1 MLGLV
6 VLVNSF
12 SVCGVEVEKY
22 KPVDKVFPKKE
33 TTKELKKARKQKIY
47 EDKSC
52 KKVMGVAGTKESGC
66 YPTRPG
72 VILVTSD
79 SYKNLI
85 PTGHAAIVYNNKQVI
100 ESLSKG
106 VSLGKNNWRQK
117 TNEMWGVTTV
127 GTSENQDKTIVD
139 MCYLEY
145 KLGAPYNYN
154 YLNIK
159 TRKKFYCSHLIYAKY
174 LDRYCIDL
182 NTSAYTY
189 QAIHPLE
196 LVNTT
201 KTCALYYHKN

>member
-1 MLGLV
+1 M
-6 VLVNSF
+6 
-12 SVCGVEVEKY
+12 EKY

-79 SYKNLI
+79 AYKNLI

-106 VSLGKNNWRQK
+106 VSLGKNNRRQK
-117 TNEMWGVTTV
+117 TNKM
-127 GTSENQDKTIVD
+127 
-139 MCYLEY
+139 
-145 KLGAPYNYN
+145 
-154 YLNIK
+154 
-159 TRKKFYCSHLIYAKY
+159 
-174 LDRYCIDL
+174 
-182 NTSAYTY
+182 
-189 QAIHPLE
+189 
-196 LVNTT
+196 
-201 KTCALYYHKN
+201 